1 VSLLAPAEEDEDEI
15 KDQEE
20 EDDAD
25 EAPDMTIEGSKTKS
39 KNR

>member
-25 EAPDMTIEGSKTKS
+25 EAPDMTIEGSKTKFKS
-39 KNR
+39 R